1 MEIRLLADS
10 RDDAPQVAKWYYEQ
24 WEINNPDSSVEKI
37 TEKILLGAQRDQLP
51 IAFVVHLDGQL
62 VGAGEVK
69 YRELPQY
76 PGFNHWLDGVY
87 VPSEHRGKGISTLL
101 INFANNTAKE
111 CGVKDL
117 YLRCEEHNV
126 KLYEKYGY
134 KVVLTEENKSIM
146 KRVIND

>member
-1 MEIRLLADS
+1 MVDKTHRNQLSEDAYRVCRLA
-10 RDDAPQVAKWYYEQ
+10 A
-24 WEINNPDSSVEKI
+24 
-37 TEKILLGAQRDQLP
+37 TEHPFTG
-51 IAFVVHLDGQL
+51 
-62 VGAGEVK
+62 K
-69 YRELPQY
+69 Y
-76 PGFNHWLDGVY
+76 NDHWLDGVY